1 MWSNGRIFTTET
13 KAGFEYWCKH
23 FDAGSEYGIG
33 GGRISKLSIRRLS
46 DGKEVYN
53 YDRRLDYDNLDGD
66 GKKAYRIIL
75 EKYN

>member
-1 MWSNGRIFTTET
+1 MWSNGRIFTTEP
-13 KAGFEYWCKH
+13 KVGFEYWCKH
-23 FDAGSEYGIG
+23 YDVGSEYGIG

-53 YDRRLDYDNLDGD
+53 YDRRLDFDNLDGD
-66 GKKAYRIIL
+66 GKNAYRIIL